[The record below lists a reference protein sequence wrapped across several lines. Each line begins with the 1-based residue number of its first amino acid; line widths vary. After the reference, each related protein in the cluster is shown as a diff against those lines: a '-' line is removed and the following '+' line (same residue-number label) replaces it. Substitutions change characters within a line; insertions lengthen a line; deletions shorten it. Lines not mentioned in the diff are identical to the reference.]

1 MNIFPVPIY
10 NFSVVL
16 IRQLRALHK

>member
-16 IRQLRALHK
+16 IRQLRALQK